1 MHVLVV
7 EDDPDT
13 RELLQ
18 QALKNAGH
26 QVYEAL
32 CMHDALR
39 LSRMHPDIDVVVVDV
54 HPGHRPSSVE
64 VAQEMRRQL
73 PNGHCVLASGDWD
86 TLEPRYHEDM
96 TVLRKPYGKSDL
108 LRALERCAARF
119 GHAEPSKR
127 RA

>member
-26 QVYEAL
+26 EVYHAICVDEAL
-32 CMHDALR
+32 RVAR
-39 LSRMHPDIDVVVVDV
+39 LHPDIDVVVVDV
-54 HPGHRPSSVE
+54 HPGHRPSSLE
-64 VAQEMRRQL
+64 VAQAMRRQL
-73 PNGHCVLASGDWD
+73 PNGHCILASGDWD
-86 TLEPRYHEDM
+86 TLASSCHEEM

-108 LRALERCAARF
+108 LRALEHCAARF
-119 GHAEPSKR
+119 G
-127 RA
+127 RAQQRKKTA

>member
-7 EDDPDT
+7 EDNPDT

-26 QVYEAL
+26 VVYQAL
-32 CMHDALR
+32 CVHDALR
-39 LSRMHPDIDVVVVDV
+39 LSRMHPNIDVVMVDV
-54 HPGHRPSSVE
+54 HPGHRPSNVE
-64 VAQEMRRQL
+64 VAQEMQRQL
-73 PNGHCVLASGDWD
+73 PNGQCVLASGDWD
-86 TLEPRYHEDM
+86 TLESSCMKDM

-119 GHAEPSKR
+119 GIAESRKI

>member
-18 QALKNAGH
+18 QALKDAGYD
-26 QVYEAL
+26 VYHAW
-32 CMHDALR
+32 CVQDALR
-39 LSRMHPDIDVVVVDV
+39 LSRQHPDIDVVVVDV
-54 HPGHRPSSVE
+54 HPGHRPSSME

-86 TLEPRYHEDM
+86 TLDSSCRQDM
-96 TVLRKPYGKSDL
+96 TVLRKPYGKNDL
-108 LRALERCAARF
+108 LRALAHCAARF
-119 GHAEPSKR
+119 GMAEPD
-127 RA
+127 A

>member
-13 RELLQ
+13 RDLLQ

-26 QVYEAL
+26 KVYQAL
-32 CMHDALR
+32 CARDALR
-39 LSRMHPDIDVVVVDV
+39 LSHMHPDIDVVVVDM
-54 HPGHRPSSVE
+54 HPRHRPSSME
-64 VAQEMRRQL
+64 VAQEIRRWL

-86 TLEPRYHEDM
+86 TLEPSCREDM
-96 TVLRKPYGKSDL
+96 TVLRKPYGKNDL
-108 LRALERCAARF
+108 LRALDRCAAQF
-119 GHAEPSKR
+119 DLAEPKKR

>member
-26 QVYEAL
+26 EVYEAL
-32 CMHDALR
+32 CVHDALR
-39 LSRMHPDIDVVVVDV
+39 LSRKHSDIDVVVVDV
-54 HPGHRPSSVE
+54 HPGHRPSSME

-73 PNGHCVLASGDWD
+73 PNGHCIVASGDWD
-86 TLEPRYHEDM
+86 TLESSCRENM

-108 LRALERCAARF
+108 LRALERCAVRF
-119 GHAEPSKR
+119 GMAEPRKV